1 MYQISR
7 LVIARETIYIYAC
20 ICTTQISRLVIAR
33 ETISIRVYIYVCTNH
48 GSLPQASNLK
58 MIATLDIFVKRSC

>member
-33 ETISIRVYIYVCTNH
+33 ETISIRVYIYMCVPTMEVCRRPVI
-48 GSLPQASNLK
+48 SK
-58 MIATLDIFVKRSC
+58 